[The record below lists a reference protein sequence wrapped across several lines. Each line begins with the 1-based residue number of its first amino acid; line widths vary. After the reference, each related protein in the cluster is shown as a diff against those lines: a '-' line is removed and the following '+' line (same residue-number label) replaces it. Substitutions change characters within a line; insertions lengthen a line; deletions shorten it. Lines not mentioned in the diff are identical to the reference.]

1 MIYRSVVL
9 RGLTMQALTVT
20 LFSAFIVVYN
30 LLIEVKILPKFLPLF
45 TSPPLP
51 FNLTSSALGLL
62 LVFRTN
68 AAYSRWKDARIA
80 WAVISARCFDV
91 MRQSI
96 AFIDEDVT
104 ACTAP
109 PNASKI
115 EKIEHANFIKS
126 KICRYTVAYAK
137 SLKWLLGHQGND
149 RRLIEDLNGVLD
161 NKEMEGLVAARH
173 RPQHILAQITH
184 FIKVCRL

>member
-1 MIYRSVVL
+1 
-9 RGLTMQALTVT
+9 MQALSVT

-30 LLIEVKILPKFLPLF
+30 LLIEVRILPKFLPLF

-80 WAVISARCFDV
+80 WAVISAKSFDV

-96 AFIDEDVT
+96 AWIDEHVSAST
-104 ACTAP
+104 ASA
-109 PNASKI
+109 NASKL

-126 KICRYTVAYAK
+126 KICRYLIAYAK
-137 SLKWLLGHQGND
+137 SLKWVLGHQGND

-161 NKEMEGLVAARH
+161 HKEMEALVAARH
-173 RPQHILAQITH
+173 RPQHLLAQITY
-184 FIKVCRL
+184 FIKVSRS